1 MATQRRTA
9 QNPPGV
15 ATPLKPHYSNCVKVE
30 AGPLLFL
37 SGQVSLDADGN
48 LVGKGDVVAQARQ
61 VFENLRVQLEA
72 NGATMADVLKVTV
85 FVTDITT
92 FHSLSD
98 LRLSYFPENGPA
110 STIVEVSNLAWPEFL
125 IEVEAVAAVPA

>member
-1 MATQRRTA
+1 MSSNRRTA

-15 ATPLKPHYSNCVKVE
+15 AEPLKSHYSNCVRVE

-37 SGQVSLDADGN
+37 SGQVSVDADGN
-48 LVGKGDVVAQARQ
+48 LVGKGDIQAQAKQ

-72 NGATMADVLKVTV
+72 NGASMADMLKLTV
-85 FVTDITT
+85 FVKDIST

-98 LRLSYFPENGPA
+98 LRLSYFPSNGPA
-110 STIVEVSNLAWPEFL
+110 STIVEISNLAWPEFL
-125 IEVEAVAAVPA
+125 IEVEAVAAVP